1 MTKVVLVIGHTEKS
15 PGACNITNNICEF
28 EFNKKL
34 AKGIVLINDVIND
47 NRCKIDIIYRDSYK
61 DLPGKINKLNPD
73 FVICLHNNAFN
84 TRVTGSETLYY
95 HKSKK
100 GKKMASIFQDEIVK
114 ALKSKD
120 RGIKGKS
127 SEERGGY
134 ILKYTKA
141 PCILIEPFFID
152 NDSDYRNAVDR
163 YPKLIMAC
171 SEAIYE
177 IIDTV

>member
-15 PGACNITNNICEF
+15 PGACNTANSICEF

-34 AKGIVLINDVIND
+34 AKEVVSINNN
-47 NRCKIDIIYRDSYK
+47 NRCEIEVVYRDRYK

-100 GKKMASIFQDEIVK
+100 GKKMASIFQTKIVK

-134 ILKYTKA
+134 ILKYTRA

-152 NDSDYRNAVDR
+152 NDMDYRNAVDR

-171 SEAIYE
+171 SESIYE